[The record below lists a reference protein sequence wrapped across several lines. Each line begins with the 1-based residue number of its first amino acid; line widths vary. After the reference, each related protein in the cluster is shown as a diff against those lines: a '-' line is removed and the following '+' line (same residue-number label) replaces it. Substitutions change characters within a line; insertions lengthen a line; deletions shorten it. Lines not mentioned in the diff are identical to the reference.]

1 MSNKRRYDT
10 QITLTP
16 FDDLFSTQEER
27 EDSGLEKVKLVPLTE
42 QHPFP
47 NHPFSVRDD
56 EDMQKLV
63 DSIKENG
70 VMMPASCAH
79 RAAGGYEMISGH
91 RRMHASARANLQE
104 LPVLIREMNDDAA
117 VLLMVDSNV
126 QRENIRPSE
135 KAKAYQ
141 MKLKALKRPGQRT
154 DLTSGQFGQKSGYAI
169 SRDKVAADANES
181 SRNVQRYIRLNNLI
195 PELMEMVDDN
205 KLKFNPAVE
214 ISYLTP
220 EEQKECFEYLD
231 SQSCTPSLSQVQKLK
246 AASRNHKFTQDRL
259 EKIMTSQPPSVKP
272 RAQQIVLPL
281 DRIAWFFP
289 QNATSEKIVDQIL
302 HLLEVQYRNRNRG
315 GFER

>member
-1 MSNKRRYDT
+1 MSSKRRYDT

-27 EDSGLEKVKLVPLTE
+27 EDSGLEKVKMVSLAEL
-42 QHPFP
+42 HPFP

-70 VMMPASCAH
+70 VMMPAIVRP
-79 RAAGGYEMISGH
+79 RAEGGYEMISGH
-91 RRMHASARANLQE
+91 RRMHASARADLKE
-104 LPVLIREMNDDAA
+104 LPVLIREMDDDTAI
-117 VLLMVDSNV
+117 LLMVDSNV
-126 QRENIRPSE
+126 QRENILPSE

-141 MKLKALKRPGQRT
+141 MKLEALKRQGQRT
-154 DLTSGQFGQKSGYAI
+154 DLTSGQFGQKSEYAI

-231 SQSCTPSLSQVQKLK
+231 SQSCTPSLSQAQKLK
-246 AASRNHKFTQDRL
+246 AASRDHKFTQEKL

-272 RAQQIVLPL
+272 RAQQVVLPL
-281 DRIAWFFP
+281 DRIARFFP
-289 QNATSEKIVDQIL
+289 QNATSEQIVDQIL
-302 HLLEVQYRNRNRG
+302 HMLEVQYRTRNRG

>member
-1 MSNKRRYDT
+1 MSGKRKYDA
-10 QITLTP
+10 QVMLTP

-27 EDSGLEKVKLVPLTE
+27 EDSGLERVKLVSLE
-42 QHPFP
+42 ELHSFP

-70 VMMPASCAH
+70 VLMPAIV
-79 RAAGGYEMISGH
+79 RPRPEGGYEMISGH
-91 RRMHASARANLQE
+91 RRMYASVKANLKE
-104 LPVLIREMNDDAA
+104 LPVLIRDMDDDTAI
-117 VLLMVDSNV
+117 LLMVDSNV
-126 QRENIRPSE
+126 QRENILPSE

-141 MKLKALKRPGQRT
+141 MKMEALKRQGQRT
-154 DLTSGQFGQKSGYAI
+154 DLTSRQVVGKLE
-169 SRDKVAADANES
+169 AADEIGEKAGES
-181 SRNVQRYIRLNNLI
+181 GRQVQRYIRLNNLI
-195 PELMEMVDDN
+195 PELMEMVDGN

-220 EEQKECFEYLD
+220 EEQKECFEFLD
-231 SQSCTPSLSQVQKLK
+231 SQSCTPSLSQAQKLK
-246 AASRNHKFTQDRL
+246 AASKEHILTTDRL

-272 RAQQIVLPL
+272 RAQQVVLPL
-281 DRIAWFFP
+281 DKIARFFP
-289 QNATSEKIVDQIL
+289 QNSTSEQIVNQIL